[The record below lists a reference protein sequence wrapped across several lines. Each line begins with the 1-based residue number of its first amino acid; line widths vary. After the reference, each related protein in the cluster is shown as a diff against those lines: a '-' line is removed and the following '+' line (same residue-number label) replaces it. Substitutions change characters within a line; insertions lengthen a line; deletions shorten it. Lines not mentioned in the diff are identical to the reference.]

1 MLTWKKIE
9 GYNYEVSTSGD
20 VRNYKTKKVL
30 KLGLDSRG
38 YYRVSFSLGKAGTPK
53 IAFPHRLVSEA
64 FIDNPENKPQ
74 VNHIDGNK
82 LNNEVGNLEWVTP
95 KENTRHAIETGLI
108 KDIKEHTRVANKASL
123 VVNSKKVRTIN
134 RETGEVKDY
143 SSISEC
149 SREIGIPMQTLSYY
163 LNNPTRK
170 HKIYELLFVT

>member
-1 MLTWKKIE
+1 MLIWKKIE
-9 GYNYEVSTSGD
+9 GYNYEVSTDGD

-38 YYRVSFSLGKAGTPK
+38 YYRVSFSLGKAGIPK
-53 IAFPHRLVSEA
+53 IAFPHRLVAEA

-82 LNNEVGNLEWVTP
+82 LNNEIGNLEWVTP
-95 KENTRHAIETGLI
+95 KENIIHAIETGLI
-108 KDIKEHTRVANKASL
+108 EDIQVLSNIANKASL

-134 RETGEVKDY
+134 IETGETRNY

-149 SREIGIPMQTLSYY
+149 SREIGIPFQTISRY
-163 LNNPTRK
+163 LNNPTK
-170 HKIYELLFVT
+170 QHKIYKFLFVA

>member
-1 MLTWKKIE
+1 MLIWKKIE
-9 GYNYEVSTSGD
+9 GYNYEISTDGD

-53 IAFPHRLVSEA
+53 IAFPHRLVAEA
-64 FIDNPENKPQ
+64 FIYNPENKSQ

-82 LNNEVGNLEWVTP
+82 LNNEIGNLEWVTP
-95 KENTRHAIETGLI
+95 KENIIHAIETGLI
-108 KDIKEHTRVANKASL
+108 EDIQVLSNIANKASL

-134 RETGEVKDY
+134 IETGETRNY

-149 SREIGIPMQTLSYY
+149 SREIGIPFQTISRY
-163 LNNPTRK
+163 LNNPTK
-170 HKIYELLFVT
+170 QHKIYKFLFVA

>member
-1 MLTWKKIE
+1 MLIWKKIE
-9 GYNYEVSTSGD
+9 GYNYEISTDGD

-53 IAFPHRLVSEA
+53 IAFPHRLVAEA

-82 LNNEVGNLEWVTP
+82 INNEVGNLEWVTP
-95 KENTRHAIETGLI
+95 KENTTHAIETGLI
-108 KDIKEHTRVANKASL
+108 EDIKAQSKVANKASL
-123 VVNSKKVRTIN
+123 VVNSKKVITIN
-134 RETGEVKDY
+134 LETGETRNY

-149 SREIGIPMQTLSYY
+149 SREIGIPFQTISRY
-163 LNNPTRK
+163 LNNPTK
-170 HKIYELLFVT
+170 QHKIYKFLFVA